1 MARLPEGRPGAGAPA
16 AGLHPLAG
24 RVDGACR
31 ATSSKCTASRW
42 ARAQGAPGTVL
53 STEAGLDVACGEG
66 SLRILEVQPEG
77 RRRMGVKDFLL
88 GHRLVPGS
96 RPFGPSPQVGPA
108 MNVLV
113 LHGPNLDLLGR
124 RPGDDPSLSLP
135 ALDRRIA
142 ERARRLGLSVRALQ
156 TNHEGALLDALRN
169 PGGWADAVVLSPG
182 RLALTSQVL
191 HEAVAQCGLKVVEV
205 HLEDASGKASV
216 RRHSLLQDVCV
227 ARVVGEGPDGYLR
240 ALERLVALGGSP
252 PAARPKDVQKQSL
265 GRAVRPPVPR
275 ACAAAGGQAGAR
287 GAQAHGED
295 ARPPRPRL
303 PPRHGRGPGLSL
315 GARDGHGLSR
325 AKVRA
330 RIAERLSGRL
340 TPAGLS
346 TWARAEWLELQRG
359 APAESGQRE
368 LLEETLQQLLLGLE
382 KPSRLTEEQLVELM
396 AALDG

>member
-1 MARLPEGRPGAGAPA
+1 
-16 AGLHPLAG
+16 
-24 RVDGACR
+24 
-31 ATSSKCTASRW
+31 
-42 ARAQGAPGTVL
+42 
-53 STEAGLDVACGEG
+53 
-66 SLRILEVQPEG
+66 
-77 RRRMGVKDFLL
+77 
-88 GHRLVPGS
+88 
-96 RPFGPSPQVGPA
+96 

-124 RPGDDPSLSLP
+124 RPGDDTSLSLP

-216 RRHSLLQDVCV
+216 RRHSLLKDVCV

-240 ALERLVALGGSP
+240 ALERLVGLGGSS

-265 GRAVRPPVPR
+265 GRAVRPPAPR
-275 ACAAAGGQAGAR
+275 ASAPPAAA
-287 GAQAHGED
+287 
-295 ARPPRPRL
+295 ARPGPEAPKPGGKTL
-303 PPRHGRGPGLSL
+303 GRRVHSAAGTRPGLSL

>member
-1 MARLPEGRPGAGAPA
+1 
-16 AGLHPLAG
+16 
-24 RVDGACR
+24 
-31 ATSSKCTASRW
+31 
-42 ARAQGAPGTVL
+42 
-53 STEAGLDVACGEG
+53 
-66 SLRILEVQPEG
+66 
-77 RRRMGVKDFLL
+77 
-88 GHRLVPGS
+88 
-96 RPFGPSPQVGPA
+96 

-216 RRHSLLQDVCV
+216 RRHSLLQDVCA

-240 ALERLVALGGSP
+240 ALERLVGLGGSP
-252 PAARPKDVQKQSL
+252 PAARPKAVQKQSL

-275 ACAAAGGQAGAR
+275 ASAPPVAATRPGPEAPKPAGKTLGRRVHTAGAT
-287 GAQAHGED
+287 
-295 ARPPRPRL
+295 RPV
-303 PPRHGRGPGLSL
+303 PGLSS